1 MSILIVSNGHGE
13 DTIAMNLIHAIQ
25 KKNPHTAIM
34 ACPLVGEGTAYSNN
48 QIKPILKNPTFPSGG
63 FIRSIKDLI
72 IDIKAGL
79 INHIRSQIK
88 TIKAIQDNTITIAV
102 GDVFCLWLASFNKT
116 PTFFLP
122 TAKSDHFMP
131 HSMIERYLIRKL
143 AKHSFP
149 RDKQTADSFIQHKLP
164 ASFFGNPMMDS
175 LHTTKKIIE
184 NPNNLPII
192 GLLPGSR
199 KEGYANL
206 NYMIQLCEQCHKN
219 NPQTIFACAL
229 PHTLDIQIIV
239 QETQW
244 AYDPQSKYLT
254 SPNNSC
260 HIYITPHFKELI
272 NQATCII
279 GLAGTANEQ
288 ALHLGKTVICFEGF
302 GPQSSLKRFKEQQQL
317 MGNKLIICHH
327 KIPKEIL
334 KILTLE
340 IKKTTIISPSS
351 SNINASKKIID
362 YMLKAV

>member
-13 DTIAMNLIHAIQ
+13 DTIAINLIHAIQ
-25 KKNPHTAIM
+25 KKDPHTPIM
-34 ACPLVGEGTAYSNN
+34 ACPLVGEGTTYLNN
-48 QIKPILKNPTFPSGG
+48 QIKTILKNPTFPSGG
-63 FIRSIKDLI
+63 FIRSVNDLI
-72 IDIKAGL
+72 IDMKAGL
-79 INHIRSQIK
+79 FNHIRYQIK
-88 TIKAIQDNTITIAV
+88 TIKNIPDNTLTIAV

-116 PTFFLP
+116 PIFFLP
-122 TAKSDHFMP
+122 TAKSDSFMP
-131 HSMIERYLIRKL
+131 HSFIERYLIRKL

-149 RDKQTADSFIQHKLP
+149 RDKQTTESFIQHKLP

-175 LHTTKKIIE
+175 LQTTKKIIE

-229 PHTLDIQIIV
+229 PHTLDIQIIA
-239 QETQW
+239 QETSW
-244 AYDPQSKYLT
+244 TYNPQSKYLI

-288 ALHLGKTVICFEGF
+288 ALYLKKPVICFEGF
-302 GPQSSLKRFKEQQQL
+302 GPQSTLKRFQEQQQL
-317 MGNKLIICHH
+317 MGNHLIIC
-327 KIPKEIL
+327 KKRNFDDIQTT
-334 KILTLE
+334 LTKT
-340 IKKTTIISPSS
+340 IKKTSLSNNNTSPK
-351 SNINASKKIID
+351 NASDNIIN
-362 YMLKAV
+362 YILNK